1 VERKLNIAPTVLI
14 HPASKG
20 WKASYSGAPTP
31 SVDRFDTLAELAG
44 TLPPESVVKIAL
56 PVSMVLM
63 ERMTLPALDRNEL
76 RGMVHLQLEK
86 SLPFQVEDVTCNFL
100 ILKQTEAESSVLA
113 LAINN
118 EQFNT
123 FCQPL
128 RQKGQL
134 PQKATFFALHLGKLC
149 PETGVSLVIYKEEG
163 NTILSIFEN
172 RKLAFLQVLPAV
184 SVPELMEE
192 IPAILFRAE
201 LDGISTDFPSILLD
215 RNLAELESPLRG
227 VLALPV
233 QSIST
238 EEGIEDNDC
247 DLLPDSFQQ
256 ERHHRVQSAKLKSNL
271 ITAAIAYLMLVA
283 TGFVCLILLQ
293 YRVNKVDSQI
303 TRLKPDIDFVQSRV
317 ARWNALAPAI
327 EKDRFVVELLFQVC
341 SSLPS
346 DGIRITNF
354 ETSKDQFMVEGEA
367 PTAALAIEFGDQL
380 KANPSL
386 KDYHFEI
393 GQPSLLPNEHAQMR
407 IIGKL

>member
-1 VERKLNIAPTVLI
+1 
-14 HPASKG
+14 
-20 WKASYSGAPTP
+20 
-31 SVDRFDTLAELAG
+31 VDRFDTLAELAG